1 MERKSHYT
9 DLLFTITLFCI
20 FAITALLVVLFGA
33 DIYGKTSTNME
44 LNYTKRTALA
54 YMGEKVRQNGY
65 ENGTEIGE
73 VEGTQALVLHQELN
87 EIVYSTYIFCDSG
100 YLKEATLPAD
110 QTVSVQNGQAIM
122 ELKDIALEEVN
133 ENLLRITIMDTAQN
147 EYSMM
152 LQMRSK

>member
-9 DLLFTITLFCI
+9 DLLFTITLFCV

-54 YMGEKVRQNGY
+54 YMGEKVRQNGF

-73 VEGTQALVLHQELN
+73 VDGKQALVLHQEAN
-87 EIVYSTYIFCDSG
+87 ETLYNTYIFCDDG
-100 YLKEATLPAD
+100 YLKEATVPAN
-110 QTVSVQNGQAIM
+110 QKVSLQNGQTIM
-122 ELKDIALEEVN
+122 ALADIALEKVN
-133 ENLLRITIMDTAQN
+133 GNLLRITIVDTAQN
-147 EYSMM
+147 EYSMT